1 MVHNVPM
8 VKDGFLLLDKRL
20 IWISV
25 VIVLV
30 MEVTVGEIGRISGE
44 QGKSYKREY
53 SQAGLSV
60 YVPRSPS
67 YCRTRTPITVVCA
80 HNLCFH

>member
-1 MVHNVPM
+1 M

-20 IWISV
+20 IWINV

-30 MEVTVGEIGRISGE
+30 MEVTVGEIGRILGE

-53 SQAGLSV
+53 SQAG
-60 YVPRSPS
+60 
-67 YCRTRTPITVVCA
+67 
-80 HNLCFH
+80 